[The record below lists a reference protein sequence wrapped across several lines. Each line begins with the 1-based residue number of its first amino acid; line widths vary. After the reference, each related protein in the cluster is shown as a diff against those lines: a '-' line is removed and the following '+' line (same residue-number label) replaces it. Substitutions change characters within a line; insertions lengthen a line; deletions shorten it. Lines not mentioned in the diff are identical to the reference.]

1 MSLITKKKKKL
12 KYSFNWWSKSANH
25 IQLFELQEIAQ
36 VETAFFR
43 IKIIILTF
51 LCITS
56 YFTKSTI
63 CHLFDSNNHPPPRG
77 GSKKWRSQE
86 SRKKNTTKDVYSHL
100 LLYMLV
106 SCVWD
111 ICILSLI
118 AWELHIFVG
127 LICCMRDYVYIWC
140 MR

>member
-1 MSLITKKKKKL
+1 MIEV
-12 KYSFNWWSKSANH
+12 N
-25 IQLFELQEIAQ
+25 Q
-36 VETAFFR
+36 
-43 IKIIILTF
+43 
-51 LCITS
+51 S
-56 YFTKSTI
+56 YSTI
-63 CHLFDSNNHPPPRG
+63 WTSRNSSSWDCLFSNKNHHSHFFVYHFVLHKKYNLPFVWFQQPHTPPPPRG
-77 GSKKWRSQE
+77 GPKKWRSQE
-86 SRKKNTTKDVYSHL
+86 SRKKNTTKDVYLHL